1 MPMLRQRKDGDFYIR
16 AWLPGASSVAT
27 WQLTRR
33 GLAILRRHG
42 CSADGD
48 FFSHGLL
55 QQLIRQGHAFTYG
68 SGLTQAPDQPEAFIT
83 RDTASSNR
91 QLHTSTLVFNRHET
105 GWRLA
110 LRIDDIPRRWCDT
123 VDDLV
128 AALSGWCIV
137 VDGAHSVPAMRLYP
151 GRGGA
156 VVDVPPKTGA
166 YTITPQG
173 NWPQQ
178 WDWDVRRR
186 FIETPGLATI
196 TVFDA
201 DTGERRRFDDPLEPG
216 ERYLLAVH
224 RNRLAPPPDDLHPVD
239 LGIVDQWRAWD
250 IQVPE
255 TPSDRIERW
264 CKRAGLRLAER
275 RFRLTLVTPPYAY
288 TDDGRPAVIR
298 DEELICALTPLGRT
312 SSTELSFYAL
322 RCTEIGS
329 FRIAVDDLPA
339 APLRVE
345 VQDRQALPWP
355 QLPEPLMVAIDWG
368 DCTQSFQ
375 ALNGA
380 GEPQRLTPPSRSP
393 SWRSRVQVVA
403 PGSVDLVTTIGDCT
417 ERYAGL
423 EVEESAACLTA
434 ALEDAIRQHHELTI
448 QIDGGPFG
456 RLTLAL
462 PAVAVQIAPVTLPQ
476 ATLRRARWLAA
487 ALPSLHGRA
496 PIVPLNG
503 AARSALNTAAERTG
517 RRLLANQR
525 TMPAELLPAVWALT
539 RAIQR
544 DETDDGR

>member
-1 MPMLRQRKDGDFYIR
+1 MPVLRQRKDGDFYIR
-16 AWLPGASSVAT
+16 AWVPGASSVAT

-48 FFSHGLL
+48 IFSHGLL
-55 QQLIRQGHAFTYG
+55 QQLIRQRDAFTRG
-68 SGLTQAPDQPEAFIT
+68 SGLMQAPDQPEAFVT

-105 GWRLA
+105 GWHLA
-110 LRIDDIPRRWCDT
+110 LWIKEIPRRWCDT

-128 AALSGWCIV
+128 AALSGWCVV

-156 VVDVPPKTGA
+156 VVDVPPKTGF
-166 YTITPQG
+166 YQLTPHG
-173 NWPQQ
+173 SWPHQ
-178 WDWDVRRR
+178 WDVRHWLVG
-186 FIETPGLATI
+186 TTGLSSV

-201 DTGERRRFDDPLEPG
+201 ETGERRKTNDPLEPG

-224 RNRLAPPPDDLHPVD
+224 RDRLAPPPDDLHPVD
-239 LGIVDQWRAWD
+239 LGSFDQWRAWD
-250 IQVPE
+250 VQIPE

-288 TDDGRPAVIR
+288 TDDGRPVVIR
-298 DEELICALTPLGRT
+298 DEELICALTPLGEA
-312 SSTELSFYAL
+312 SSTEPLFYAL
-322 RCTEIGS
+322 RCAETGS

-345 VQDRQALPWP
+345 VQDRQALPCP
-355 QLPEPLMVAIDWG
+355 QPPEPLTVAIDWG
-368 DCTQSFQ
+368 DCTQRLR
-375 ALNGA
+375 ALNSA
-380 GEPQRLTPPSRSP
+380 GEPQRLTPPSRLP
-393 SWRSRVQVVA
+393 RHRPRVQVVA
-403 PGSVDLVTTIGDCT
+403 PGSVDLITVIGGCT
-417 ERYAGL
+417 ERRAGL
-423 EVEESAACLTA
+423 RAEEAGERLVV

-487 ALPSLHGRA
+487 ALHSLHGRA

-544 DETDDGR
+544 EETDDGR